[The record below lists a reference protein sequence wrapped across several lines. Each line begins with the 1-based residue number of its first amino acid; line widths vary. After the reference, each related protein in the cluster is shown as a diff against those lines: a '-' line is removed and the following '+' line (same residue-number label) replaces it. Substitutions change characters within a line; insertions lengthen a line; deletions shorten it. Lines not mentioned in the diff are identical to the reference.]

1 MDSKSVCLGAFTL
14 ILKAIELVEQNK
26 DIDEIVDE
34 LEKMKDKIV
43 AIAVLDTLRYLEK
56 GGRLS
61 KGQAVVGS
69 LLNIK
74 PILEIK
80 DGTLTVLE
88 KIRGR
93 NKIVKWVDEWI
104 EKNNYN
110 LSDKTVLLFYAQD
123 RDSIKSIRENFEE
136 NYKIKNIIEQEVGA
150 VIGTHTGPGVLG
162 IAFLNA

>member
-1 MDSKSVCLGAFTL
+1 
-14 ILKAIELVEQNK
+14 
-26 DIDEIVDE
+26 
-34 LEKMKDKIV
+34 
-43 AIAVLDTLRYLEK
+43 
-56 GGRLS
+56 
-61 KGQAVVGS
+61 VVGS
-69 LLNIK
+69 ILNIK

-80 DGTLTVLE
+80 DGKLAVLE

-104 EKNNYN
+104 EKNNYD